1 MNNFGKKYER
11 KLKSFNNKNF
21 GFANLKKDH
30 IPKKN
35 FSTVLNLE
43 MNTSMF

>member
-30 IPKKN
+30 IPKKKLFN
-35 FSTVLNLE
+35 CFKS
-43 MNTSMF
+43 